1 MATNVTNEAET
12 NVIKKADVAKVRD
25 VDFVYRFVENG
36 VKKLMEALGVT
47 RKIAMTAGTQLTAYK
62 ATGTLENG
70 AVAEGEIIPLSRY
83 QTEKVNFGTPD
94 LDKWRKATTA
104 EAILKSGYDHAVGMT
119 NDKMLGQ
126 VQNGIR
132 TRFFDFLGDL
142 EGITI
147 TGGADLQKTLAQAWG
162 NLQVKFEDDAIEA
175 VYFLNPMDMAD
186 YLGAAQ
192 ITMQTAFGFQYV
204 ENFLGLGTIIV
215 TNKVPKGVVYAT
227 AKENIVFYYI
237 PVNNALGDVF
247 NFVTDETGYIGIHEE
262 ADYER
267 MQEETVIACG
277 IHLFVERLDGVVKA
291 LIDATPTLGALTV
304 TSSAGTAA
312 GDTALTVSPAKAAGN
327 AYKYKVADAA
337 TTVVYGQ
344 NVKNWTAWDGTT
356 DITAATGK
364 VLTLVECDANYNAQ
378 AAGNATVTAK
388 A

>member
-1 MATNVTNEAET
+1 MANVTTAAET
-12 NVIKKADVAKVRD
+12 NVIKKADVAKVRQA
-25 VDFVYRFVENG
+25 DFVYRFTENG

-47 RKIAMTAGTQLTAYK
+47 RKIAMVAGTELVAYK
-62 ATGTLENG
+62 ANGTLENG
-70 AVAEGEIIPLSRY
+70 AVPEGEIIPLSHY
-83 QTEKVNFGTPD
+83 ATEKVNFGSPD
-94 LDKWRKATTA
+94 LDKYRKATTA

-119 NDKMLGQ
+119 NEKMLGQ

-132 TRFFDFLGDL
+132 ARFFDFLAGL
-142 EGITI
+142 QGVTT
-147 TGGADLQKTLAQAWG
+147 TGGEDLQMALAQAWG

-175 VYFLNPMDMAD
+175 CYFVNPMDIAD

-192 ITMQTAFGFQYV
+192 ITMQTAFGFRYV
-204 ENFLGLGTIIV
+204 EDFLGLGTLIV
-215 TNKVPKGVVYAT
+215 TNKVPKGVIYAT

-237 PVNNALGDVF
+237 PVNNALGDAF
-247 NFVTDETGYIGIHEE
+247 NFVTDETGYIGIHED

-267 MQEETVIACG
+267 MQEETVVACG

-304 TSSAGTAA
+304 TSEAGTAA

-327 AYKYKVADAA
+327 AYKYKVATEETA
-337 TTVVYGQ
+337 VVYGQ
-344 NVKNWTAWDGTT
+344 NVKNWTAWDGTA

-378 AAGNATVTAK
+378 AAGHATVTAK